1 MERVI
6 VKATAFGILY
16 FSTIPLLSSLKLSF
30 KERTKVYG
38 YSVSVRQAVLTN
50 HKNYDLLCLDMA
62 DIAWSTQYHKC
73 LYSYV
78 FYTIVD

>member
-16 FSTIPLLSSLKLSF
+16 YSTIPLLSSLKLSF

-38 YSVSVRQAVLTN
+38 YSVSVRQAGTYEPQEL
-50 HKNYDLLCLDMA
+50 
-62 DIAWSTQYHKC
+62 
-73 LYSYV
+73 
-78 FYTIVD
+78 